1 LCSGGESSENVEWKV
16 KRRSDGSRYITRR
29 PVRNRL
35 LKERALKLTS
45 ERAGISSTDD
55 DAMSELKIGR
65 YWNRDERK
73 KHLEHARE
81 RKRRQEE
88 LLQRKLAMAQQSS
101 GNQIVELSQK
111 KMARKKDRFIFD
123 DFITIQE
130 LLAHKSKESCRLG
143 LLSVTTV

>member
-1 LCSGGESSENVEWKV
+1 M
-16 KRRSDGSRYITRR
+16 Y
-29 PVRNRL
+29 L
-35 LKERALKLTS
+35 LQ
-45 ERAGISSTDD
+45 
-55 DAMSELKIGR
+55 IGR

-73 KHLEHARE
+73 KHLERARE

-88 LLQRKLAMAQQSS
+88 LLQRKLMMAQQSG